1 MLIEYIKISLVSQFF
16 SWTMPKFTKKEKK
29 CLGLSTFIFPT
40 ARYCHKEGK

>member
-29 CLGLSTFIFPT
+29 MLRSLHIHFP
-40 ARYCHKEGK
+40 HS